1 MNTNSKYIRSV
12 TILET
17 IKQGLPVLKED
28 SLIQLLARKG
38 FIARRPG
45 LRDWGADGYD
55 LTKKAE
61 KMLEEYYKLEK
72 FRGGSRLSEGH
83 LGR

>member
-1 MNTNSKYIRSV
+1 MV
-12 TILET
+12 LET
-17 IKQGLPVLKED
+17 IRQGLPVLKEEA
-28 SLIQLLARKG
+28 LIQLLSTEG

-45 LRDWGADGYD
+45 LRFWGADGYD